1 MKIPFLI
8 FNKQKNSHQ
17 DLAVFILDEG
27 LLEIHILGTVIS

>member
-17 DLAVFILDEG
+17 DFKRI
-27 LLEIHILGTVIS
+27 TKRTTYPN